1 MGILK
6 IKSAIKSLVLRA
18 CAFLSMLM
26 AAPFAFAIASTNMTT
41 STTTKKF
48 DDVATNID
56 TISQQSTTLLIQL
69 FTLGGFVLVAIS
81 LYQIYKA
88 SKDEREKPT
97 SAIVGLMVGG
107 LLAAV
112 GTVLWAMK
120 NSLI

>member
-1 MGILK
+1 MYISNVK
-6 IKSAIKSLVLRA
+6 TTAKSLVLRLF
-18 CAFLSMLM
+18 AFVSMLM
-26 AAPFAFAIASTNMTT
+26 AAPFAFAIATTNMTT
-41 STTTKKF
+41 STTTKTF
-48 DDVATNID
+48 DDVATNVD

-97 SAIVGLMVGG
+97 SAIVGLIVGG